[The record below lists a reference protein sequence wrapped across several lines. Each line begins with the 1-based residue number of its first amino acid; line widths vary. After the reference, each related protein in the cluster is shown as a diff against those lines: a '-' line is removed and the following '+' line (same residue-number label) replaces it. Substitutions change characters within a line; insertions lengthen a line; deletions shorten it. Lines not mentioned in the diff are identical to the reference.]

1 MQQHHERDAGQQAF
15 QEAESRAR
23 KAVKQPDFRGFVEK
37 ARQARAEEGCD
48 HISSEEADDKEDEG
62 RRH

>member
-15 QEAESRAR
+15 QEAESRAPQSGQTGR
-23 KAVKQPDFRGFVEK
+23 FPGFVEK

-48 HISSEEADDKEDEG
+48 HISSEEADD
-62 RRH
+62 